1 MKKYA
6 ITLILILS
14 ILFCGCADEPQHEK
28 EKIKVE
34 LAAYDMPKEQTKWVT
49 LYYPNGELDE
59 ILAFSQPVTATENI
73 YAEIMNALLS
83 GTSEGY
89 VSSFPEGVS
98 CRNIMLLNNILYI
111 DMSWQFNEMPDER
124 FLACVSVLATTY
136 TGLSEISFVN
146 ITVEGKQINL
156 PRKPENPIMLLS
168 QYTGTLQ
175 ALKNH
180 NLRHNDNEILSVETF
195 YGAIYVGDETGKYI
209 VPQVKNITVR
219 DGKYASALVSQLLA
233 ESTVIFPSGFMLS
246 GEPSYDG
253 KSGTVYIELI
263 CPQQW
268 TYNAEWLGPYALVST
283 LDSLYPEINNL
294 SLTVKDSQGVE
305 KTKINQTVTDYF
317 SKIRSSV
324 QVFAP
329 DMEGRNIVRTNMLVS
344 SMPGSGDLKAFIK
357 EYLIMLNPEFRTSE
371 NLVKGVAIKDNTV
384 IINLSADFFNYYSNI
399 IDSREKEYALI
410 YSLISVACTYTGTAK
425 ALLIEDSKT
434 RTTVAGFIKTDKPLL
449 KLPKEYTATIQ

>member
-1 MKKYA
+1 MKKYV
-6 ITLILILS
+6 ITLILIIS
-14 ILFCGCADEPQHEK
+14 ILFSGCADEPQNIK
-28 EKIKVE
+28 EKIEIK
-34 LAAYDMPKEQTKWVT
+34 LTPYDMPKEQTKWVT
-49 LYYPNGELDE
+49 LYYPNAELNE

-73 YAEIMNALLS
+73 YDEIMKALLS

-89 VSSFPEGVS
+89 VSPFPKGIS

-111 DMSWQFNEMPDER
+111 DMSWQFNEMSAER

-156 PRKPENPIMLLS
+156 PEKPEHPIMLLS
-168 QYTGTLQ
+168 QYTGMLQ
-175 ALKNH
+175 ALQNH
-180 NLRHNDNEILSVETF
+180 YLRHNEVLSIETF

-219 DGKYASALVSQLLA
+219 EGKYASALVSQLLA
-233 ESTVIFPSGFMLS
+233 ESTAIFPSGFMLS

-253 KSGTVYIELI
+253 KNGTVYIELI

-283 LDSLYPEINNL
+283 LDTLYPEVNNL
-294 SLTVKDSQGVE
+294 ILTVKDAQGIE
-305 KTKINQTVTDYF
+305 KAKIDGTVTDYF
-317 SKIRSSV
+317 SKIRSV
-324 QVFAP
+324 VEVFAP
-329 DMEGRNIVRTNMLVS
+329 DMDGRNIVRTNMLVS
-344 SMPGSGDLKAFIK
+344 SVPGSGDLKAFIK
-357 EYLIMLNPEFRTSE
+357 EYLVMINSEFRTSE
-371 NLVKGVAIKDNTV
+371 NLVRGVAIKDNTV
-384 IINLSADFFNYYSNI
+384 IINLSADFFNYYSDI

-425 ALLIEDSKT
+425 ALLLEDSKT

-449 KLPKEYTATIQ
+449 KLPMEYTNTIQ

>member
-1 MKKYA
+1 MKKYV
-6 ITLILILS
+6 ITLILIIS
-14 ILFCGCADEPQHEK
+14 ILFSGCADEPQNIK
-28 EKIKVE
+28 EKIEIK
-34 LAAYDMPKEQTKWVT
+34 LTPYDMPKEQTKWVT
-49 LYYPNGELDE
+49 LYYPNAELNE

-73 YAEIMNALLS
+73 YDEIMKALLS

-89 VSSFPEGVS
+89 VSPFPEGIS

-111 DMSWQFNEMPDER
+111 DMSWQFNEMSAER
-124 FLACVSVLATTY
+124 FLACVSVLTTTY

-156 PRKPENPIMLLS
+156 PEKPEHPIMLLS

-175 ALKNH
+175 ALQNH
-180 NLRHNDNEILSVETF
+180 YLRHNEVLSIETF

-219 DGKYASALVSQLLA
+219 EGKYASALVSQLLA
-233 ESTVIFPSGFMLS
+233 ESTAIFPSGFMLS

-253 KSGTVYIELI
+253 KNGTVYIELI

-268 TYNAEWLGPYALVST
+268 NYDVEWLGPYALVST
-283 LDSLYPEINNL
+283 LDTLYPEVNNL
-294 SLTVKDSQGVE
+294 ILTVKDAQGIE
-305 KTKINQTVTDYF
+305 KAKIDGTVTDYF
-317 SKIRSSV
+317 SKIRSV
-324 QVFAP
+324 VEVFAP
-329 DMEGRNIVRTNMLVS
+329 DMEGTNIVRTNMLVS
-344 SMPGSGDLKAFIK
+344 SVPGSGDLKAFIK
-357 EYLIMLNPEFRTSE
+357 EYLVMINSEFRTSE
-371 NLVKGVAIKDNTV
+371 NLVRGVAIKDNTV
-384 IINLSADFFNYYSNI
+384 IINLSADFFNYYSDI

-425 ALLIEDSKT
+425 ALLLEDSKT

-449 KLPKEYTATIQ
+449 KLPMEYTNTIQ